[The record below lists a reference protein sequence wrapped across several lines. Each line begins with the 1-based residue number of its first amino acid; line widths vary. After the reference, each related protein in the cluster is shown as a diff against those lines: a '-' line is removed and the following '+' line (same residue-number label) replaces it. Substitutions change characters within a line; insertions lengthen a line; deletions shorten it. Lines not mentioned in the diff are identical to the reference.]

1 MDIVGIGTDIVEC
14 LRIGRMIEQHGELFL
29 TRVFTDREI
38 RYSQS
43 RQRATEHFAAR
54 WAAKEAILKAIGAS
68 GRRGL
73 CWTELEIR
81 HDPGGRPR
89 VLLAGA
95 IKEIARQ
102 QQVGDIL
109 LSLAHCRAYATAYAI
124 ALRSGT
130 VLDDDDM
137 PF

>member
-1 MDIVGIGTDIVEC
+1 C

-29 TRVFTDREI
+29 QRVFTDREI

-54 WAAKEAILKAIGAS
+54 WAAKEAILKAIGAT

-73 CWTELEIR
+73 CWTDMEIR
-81 HDPGGRPR
+81 HEPGGKAR

-95 IKEIARQ
+95 IKEIART
-102 QQVGDIL
+102 QQVGDVL

-124 ALRSGT
+124 ALRAGPL
-130 VLDDDDM
+130 LDDDDM

>member
-1 MDIVGIGTDIVEC
+1 MEIVGIGIDIVEC

-29 TRVFTDREI
+29 LRVFTEREV

-43 RQRATEHFAAR
+43 RQKTTEHFAAR

-73 CWTELEIR
+73 SWTDIEIR
-81 HDPGGRPR
+81 HDSAGKPR
-89 VLLAGA
+89 VLLGGA
-95 IKEIARQ
+95 IKEMARNS
-102 QQVGDIL
+102 QVGDIL
-109 LSLAHCRAYATAYAI
+109 LSMAHCRAYATAQAI
-124 ALRSGT
+124 ALRA
-130 VLDDDDM
+130 VPILDDDAM

>member
-1 MDIVGIGTDIVEC
+1 MEIVGIGIDIVEC

-29 TRVFTDREI
+29 KRVFTDREI

-73 CWTELEIR
+73 CWTDIEIR
-81 HDPGGRPR
+81 HDPGGKPR
-89 VLLAGA
+89 VLLGGA
-95 IKEIARQ
+95 IKDLART
-102 QQVGDIL
+102 QQVGEVL
-109 LSLAHCRAYATAYAI
+109 LSLAHCRAYATAQAV
-124 ALRSGT
+124 ALRAAAD
-130 VLDDDDM
+130 LEDDDM